1 MASNNPNTDTPL
13 FPAELTDL
21 VVDASRN
28 DRQALAAYALVCK
41 QWTPR
46 SRYHLFERAAIFAD
60 NARQFISLLSSPH
73 CTFATAI
80 CELDIS
86 LAASGS
92 HRWFTEF
99 SRRLLPI
106 LAKVSNLHGLAISG
120 SRNAVIRQLDEDSG
134 AREALI
140 AFGRQNQTPSQ
151 ITALK
156 LGPVTFESLVDFVDV
171 LSAFPDLHT
180 LACAAHFQDA
190 TQPEPHGEIRVFPQ
204 VTTIDLASPSTNY
217 LLGLLLNQ
225 GILPN
230 VTNLSLSRL
239 TGGDLS
245 ALTPFLHNPNN
256 NALQNLVIKFDS
268 IFSGVSFD
276 LFAQRV
282 DMTQLRAL
290 RHLVV
295 ETAPDMPSGPAYT
308 LLSTIS
314 WTGIERLEISLLL
327 TEELT
332 CIDNLL
338 TSARFSTL
346 KEVTILSA
354 SFVEAG
360 QFLPLCAARNIL
372 QQV

>member
-1 MASNNPNTDTPL
+1 MASNNPNTVIPL

-21 VVDASRN
+21 VVDATRK
-28 DRQALAAYALVCK
+28 DRQALATYALVCK

-46 SRYHLFERAAIFAD
+46 SRYHLFEKATIFAD

-86 LAASGS
+86 LAASDS

-99 SRRLLPI
+99 SRRLQPI
-106 LAKVSNLHGLAISG
+106 IAKVSNLHGLAISG

-140 AFGRQNQTPSQ
+140 TFGRQNQTPSQ

-190 TQPEPHGEIRVFPQ
+190 TQPEPHGEIRVSPQ
-204 VTTIDLASPSTNY
+204 IATIDLASPSTNY

-225 GILPN
+225 GILPT

-239 TGGDLS
+239 TSGDLS
-245 ALTPFLHNPNN
+245 TLMRFLHNPNN
-256 NALQNLVIKFDS
+256 NTLQNLVIKFDS
-268 IFSGVSFD
+268 IFSGVSFGPS
-276 LFAQRV
+276 LFSV
-282 DMTQLRAL
+282 L
-290 RHLVV
+290 
-295 ETAPDMPSGPAYT
+295 
-308 LLSTIS
+308 
-314 WTGIERLEISLLL
+314 
-327 TEELT
+327 
-332 CIDNLL
+332 
-338 TSARFSTL
+338 
-346 KEVTILSA
+346 
-354 SFVEAG
+354 
-360 QFLPLCAARNIL
+360 FL
-372 QQV
+372 